1 MIKRTQCK
9 MDICAQKMTDSKVN
23 DGRVQLRSRI
33 SDIFSTLEVKR
44 SFRVDTRKT
53 DHSFEEF
60 V

>member
-1 MIKRTQCK
+1 